1 MKQMLFP
8 TLVALSL
15 TGCAATSDLPTGY
28 ALTPGQPEGLLIV
41 SLTLSGEPLEKI
53 SSFEYRIRA
62 LAPEERE
69 AVIARPYFESVPQHA
84 RGASRTTARAGGG
97 QEIVVKGPSSAE
109 PLDLWEGATAGRV
122 ASLRLPPGA
131 YEFYT
136 WQLRDRAEASG
147 GTEYSPK
154 RPFSYRFVIKPGQ
167 ATYIGQL
174 NLDLREWKAQKITVE
189 DRRERDLAL
198 LNKRMPSIGSVQ
210 VSSEVGQVHP

>member
-1 MKQMLFP
+1 MKQTLFP

-109 PLDLWEGATAGRV
+109 PLDLWEGVTAGRV
-122 ASLRLPPGA
+122 ASLRLIVL
-131 YEFYT
+131 
-136 WQLRDRAEASG
+136 WASDSS
-147 GTEYSPK
+147 YAQVPHVLK
-154 RPFSYRFVIKPGQ
+154 AFSLVFHLYC
-167 ATYIGQL
+167 
-174 NLDLREWKAQKITVE
+174 DLQKL
-189 DRRERDLAL
+189 LA
-198 LNKRMPSIGSVQ
+198 VAHFQ
-210 VSSEVGQVHP
+210 VP